1 MTTPLLPIVA
11 PRRPVEPAVRGAD
24 GVWSGAELEARV
36 YAAARRLSQRE
47 ETEWVALTSDRR
59 WAAVAVAA
67 CAAAGKILVLPG
79 NLQAETLQRLRR
91 GRAGFLGVD
100 TGCDVD
106 LREAMLAASAALPG
120 VPADRVLARIWT
132 SGSTGAP
139 KAVDKRADQLLGE
152 ARALRDAFELRPE
165 DVVLATVPSHHIY
178 GLLFGILLPLQG
190 GGVVVD
196 ATPLHAEVV
205 AEVVRREHATVL
217 VSTPAHLR
225 ALEALAPGRLPGLR
239 LVFSSGA
246 PLAPETARMLY
257 ERFGVEVTEIL
268 GSTETGG
275 IAWRRGR
282 EGRAPEGWSPLPG
295 VEFEVS
301 QDGRLVLRSG
311 FLAPGTA
318 PWPSDDR
325 VSPVA
330 GGGFVHLGRMDD
342 VVKVGG
348 KRVAL
353 SELERAAREVPG
365 VRDTAA
371 WWEDG
376 SGARG
381 GILHLAV
388 AGTGVDATQIRAALE
403 RSFDPVVL
411 PRRIYI
417 VAALPREPT
426 GKLRRASL
434 EGLASRRVRV
444 HVPADLWCF
453 DGHFPGQPVL
463 PGVAQLELFVVPEVR
478 RAWPDLGP
486 VRRLSRLKF
495 KRTIGPGD
503 HLELLL
509 ERLEETGRVE
519 FDLRRDGESC
529 ASGVL
534 LTGVSDVVGER

>member
-1 MTTPLLPIVA
+1 MTILPLSLVA
-11 PRRPVEPAVRGAD
+11 PGGPAEVAVRGPN
-24 GVWSGAELEARV
+24 GVWSRAELAARACAV
-36 YAAARRLSQRE
+36 ARRLSQRE
-47 ETEWVALTSDRR
+47 ETQWVVLTPDRR
-59 WAAVAVAA
+59 WFAVAVAA
-67 CAAAGKILVLPG
+67 CAAAGKVVVLPG
-79 NLQAETLQRLRR
+79 NLQAETMERLRR
-91 GRAGFLGVD
+91 GGAGFLGVD

-106 LREAMLAASAALPG
+106 LREAMLPAGAALPG

-152 ARALRDAFELRPE
+152 ARALVDAFELRPD
-165 DVVLATVPSHHIY
+165 DVVLATMPSHHIY

-190 GGVVVD
+190 GGVIVD

-205 AEVVRREHATVL
+205 AEVVHRERVTVL

-225 ALEALAPGRLPGLR
+225 ALEVLAPGRLPGVR
-239 LVFSSGA
+239 LVFSSSA
-246 PLAPETARMLY
+246 PLPTATAHMLH
-257 ERFGVEVTEIL
+257 ERFGVEVTEVL

-275 IAWRRGR
+275 MAWRRS
-282 EGRAPEGWSPLPG
+282 RAGALPEVWSPLPG
-295 VEFEVS
+295 VELEVS

-311 FLAPGTA
+311 FLAPDA
-318 PWPSDDR
+318 LPWPSDDR
-325 VSPVA
+325 ARPVA

-381 GILHLAV
+381 GVLHLAV
-388 AGTGVDATQIRAALE
+388 AGTGVTATQIRAVLE
-403 RSFDPVVL
+403 QRFDPVVL

-434 EGLASRRVRV
+434 EGLAPRRVQL
-444 HVPADLWCF
+444 HVPAELWCF

-486 VRRLSRLKF
+486 VQRISRLKF
-495 KRTIGPGD
+495 KRTIAPGD
-503 HLELLL
+503 DLELVL
-509 ERLEETGRVE
+509 ERRGESGRVE

-534 LTGVSDVVGER
+534 LVGVGDVVGER